1 MAADFGSFLKAWG
14 IDFKSTWWASGDGS
28 RSSLWTYLGTISGQ
42 LTKIHNAIGLH
53 EEDHGGALVTLK
65 DYIVTL
71 RSEIKS
77 DMTETTSAIIQA
89 TGEELHALAN
99 SQSTTEAR
107 IADSLHE
114 VVARVRFL
122 TKRINAVEQALGIG
136 YIDDAGLDYKDYVTS
151 LYPLVEDTPKP
162 VVGAHDVSVLAQ
174 IGDRTTQKHKMPKTL
189 TISNK

>member
-1 MAADFGSFLKAWG
+1 
-14 IDFKSTWWASGDGS
+14 
-28 RSSLWTYLGTISGQ
+28 
-42 LTKIHNAIGLH
+42 
-53 EEDHGGALVTLK
+53 
-65 DYIVTL
+65 
-71 RSEIKS
+71 
-77 DMTETTSAIIQA
+77 MTETTNAIIQA

-151 LYPLVEDTPKP
+151 LYPLADDTPVP
-162 VVGAHDVSVLAQ
+162 VVGEAGVSTLAQ
-174 IGDRTTQKHKMPKTL
+174 TSDRTTQKHKMPKVL